1 MSFSKFLA
9 PLAALTFLVL
19 LAFFGLQLLHI
30 PVGTLVDW
38 VVGIAVVWW
47 LAAVTTLPWNTHFAA
62 KQVVE
67 DALVSRQKGLV
78 VKDDSIAYARKLAKR
93 FWWLAVG
100 LHLGSA
106 VALYLLARYQVVAVG
121 YPAAVAAL
129 ALTVARPLQ
138 RAYEYLSH
146 RLQTLSHEIHYPR
159 EDVVE
164 LRDRVQ
170 QLEDQYHH
178 FQQLLDAENPHSWV
192 ATQSVAVADLRQ
204 LLDRLDGQLVEHI
217 RQNSRDHEALA
228 RQSAAEIAK
237 LSEDARF
244 LNQMRDLIRF
254 VKEA

>member
-19 LAFFGLQLLHI
+19 LAFFGLQLLHLST
-30 PVGTLVDW
+30 GTLIDW
-38 VVGIAVVWW
+38 VVGVAVFWW

-62 KQVVE
+62 KSVVE
-67 DALVSRQKGLV
+67 EALISREKGIV
-78 VKDDSIAYARKLAKR
+78 VKEESIAYARRLARR

-100 LHLGSA
+100 LHLGST
-106 VALYLLARYQVVAVG
+106 VAFYLLARYQVVAVG

-129 ALTVARPLQ
+129 ALTFARPLQ
-138 RAYEYLSH
+138 RAYEYLSQ
-146 RLQTLSHEIHYPR
+146 RLQTLAHQIHYPR
-159 EDVVE
+159 EDVLE
-164 LRDRVQ
+164 LRDRVLK
-170 QLEDQYHH
+170 LEEQHQH
-178 FQQLLDAENPHSWV
+178 QHQLLDTTDPHSW
-192 ATQSVAVADLRQ
+192 AHTQTAALAGLGQ
-204 LLDRLDGQLVEHI
+204 LLDRLDGQLVEHS

-228 RQSAAEIAK
+228 RQSATEIAK